1 MNFIGHFGNPNLPN
15 ILFRA
20 ERQDNLIAI
29 QTYGRAH
36 DRKGRFLI
44 CMDALQAW
52 LDGNREHPFYD
63 SDCGNFLILRLYG
76 GFCKMQLF
84 WLSEYGS
91 GDLHG
96 IRQDVEFP
104 ESLLFS
110 LMQDGTPIRRLCKP
124 QTENVR
130 FDASPS
136 TRVIRSILS
145 DKRKRRAFSKAMR
158 DNFRWKDDSRVTLYP
173 DGADSFYFD
182 ASGSWPLCGGL
193 ILHDGIVRTPQGNL
207 PKLYYGIHT

>member
-1 MNFIGHFGNPNLPN
+1 MDFISNPNLPN
-15 ILFRA
+15 ILLKA

-29 QTYGRAH
+29 QTYDRAH
-36 DRKGRFLI
+36 GRKGRFLI
-44 CMDALQAW
+44 LMDALQAW
-52 LDGNREHPFYD
+52 LDGERERPFYD
-63 SDCGNFLILRLYG
+63 SDCGNFLVLRLYG
-76 GFCKMQLF
+76 GFCKMRLF
-84 WLSEYGS
+84 WLSEYNS

-96 IRQDVEFP
+96 IRQDVEIP
-104 ESLLFS
+104 ENQFLT
-110 LMQDGTPIRRLCKP
+110 LMQDSTPIYRLCKP
-124 QTENVR
+124 PTGNVR

-158 DNFRWKDDSRVTLYP
+158 DNFCWKDDSRVTLYP

-182 ASGSWPLCGGL
+182 ANGSWPLCGGL

>member
-1 MNFIGHFGNPNLPN
+1 
-15 ILFRA
+15 
-20 ERQDNLIAI
+20 
-29 QTYGRAH
+29 
-36 DRKGRFLI
+36 
-44 CMDALQAW
+44 MDALQAW
-52 LDGNREHPFYD
+52 LNGDRERPLYD
-63 SDCGNFLILRLYG
+63 SDCGNFLVLRLYG

-96 IRQDVEFP
+96 IRQEVEIP
-104 ESLLFS
+104 ENQFLTLK
-110 LMQDGTPIRRLCKP
+110 QDGTSIRWLCKP
-124 QTENVR
+124 ETGNVR

-136 TRVIRSILS
+136 TQVIHGILG

-158 DNFRWKDDSRVTLYP
+158 DNFRWRDNSRITLYP

-207 PKLYYGIHT
+207 PKFYYGIHT

>member
-1 MNFIGHFGNPNLPN
+1 MLSANTPVFGQD
-15 ILFRA
+15 ILVKMQRD
-20 ERQDNLIAI
+20 DNMIALR
-29 QTYGRAH
+29 TYS
-36 DRKGRFLI
+36 RKGGARGRLLI
-44 CMDALQAW
+44 FADALQAW
-52 LDGNREHPFYD
+52 LDGDRERPFYD

-76 GFCKMQLF
+76 DFCKMQLF

-96 IRQDVEFP
+96 IRQDVEIP
-104 ESLLFS
+104 ENQFLT
-110 LMQDGTPIRRLCKP
+110 LMQNGTPICRLCKP
-124 QTENVR
+124 ETGNVR

-136 TRVIRSILS
+136 ARVIRGILS
-145 DKRKRRAFSKAMR
+145 NKRKRRAFSKAMR
-158 DNFRWKDDSRVTLYP
+158 DNFRWKDSSRVTLYP

-193 ILHDGIVRTPQGNL
+193 ILHNDIIRTPQGSL

>member
-1 MNFIGHFGNPNLPN
+1 MDFISNPNLPN
-15 ILFRA
+15 ILLKA
-20 ERQDNLIAI
+20 ERRDTLIAI
-29 QTYGRAH
+29 QTYNRAH
-36 DRKGRFLI
+36 GRKGRFLI

-52 LDGNREHPFYD
+52 LDGDRERPFYD
-63 SDCGNFLILRLYG
+63 SDCGNFLVLRLYG

-96 IRQDVEFP
+96 IRQDVEIP
-104 ESLLFS
+104 EDQLLM

-124 QTENVR
+124 QTGNVR
-130 FDASPS
+130 IDAVPS
-136 TRVIRSILS
+136 AKVIRSIQK
-145 DKRKRRAFSKAMR
+145 DKNKRRAFSRAMR
-158 DNFRWKDDSRVTLYP
+158 DNFRWKDSSHITLYP

-193 ILHDGIVRTPQGNL
+193 ILHNDIVRTPHGNL
-207 PKLYYGIHT
+207 PKLCYEIHT

>member
-1 MNFIGHFGNPNLPN
+1 MDFISNPNLPN
-15 ILFRA
+15 ILLKA
-20 ERQDNLIAI
+20 ERRDNLIAI
-29 QTYGRAH
+29 QTYDRAH
-36 DRKGRFLI
+36 GRKGRFLI

-52 LDGNREHPFYD
+52 LDGDRERPFYD
-63 SDCGNFLILRLYG
+63 SDCGNFLVLRLCG

-96 IRQDVEFP
+96 IRQDVELP
-104 ESLLFS
+104 ENQFLT
-110 LMQDGTPIRRLCKP
+110 LMQDGTPICRLCKP
-124 QTENVR
+124 QTGKVR
-130 FDASPS
+130 FDTSPS
-136 TRVIRSILS
+136 TRVIRGILN

-193 ILHDGIVRTPQGNL
+193 ILHDGIVRTPRGNL
-207 PKLYYGIHT
+207 PKIYYGIHT

>member
-1 MNFIGHFGNPNLPN
+1 MLSANTPVFGQD
-15 ILFRA
+15 ILVKMQRD
-20 ERQDNLIAI
+20 DNMIALRTYSRKSGARGRLLIFA
-29 QTYGRAH
+29 
-36 DRKGRFLI
+36 
-44 CMDALQAW
+44 DALQAW
-52 LDGNREHPFYD
+52 LDGDRERPFYD
-63 SDCGNFLILRLYG
+63 ADCGNFLILRLYG

-96 IRQDVEFP
+96 IRQDVEIP
-104 ESLLFS
+104 ENQLLT

-124 QTENVR
+124 QTGNVR

-136 TRVIRSILS
+136 TRVIRGILS
-145 DKRKRRAFSKAMR
+145 DKRKRRAFSNAMR
-158 DNFRWKDDSRVTLYP
+158 DNFCWKDDSRVTLYP

-193 ILHDGIVRTPQGNL
+193 ILHNDIIRTPQGNL
-207 PKLYYGIHT
+207 PKFYYGIHT

>member
-1 MNFIGHFGNPNLPN
+1 MDFISNPNLPN
-15 ILFRA
+15 ILLKA
-20 ERQDNLIAI
+20 ERRDNLIAI
-29 QTYGRAH
+29 QTYDRAH
-36 DRKGRFLI
+36 GRKGRFLI

-52 LDGNREHPFYD
+52 LDGDRERPFYD
-63 SDCGNFLILRLYG
+63 SDCGNFLVLRLYG

-96 IRQDVEFP
+96 IRQ
-104 ESLLFS
+104 
-110 LMQDGTPIRRLCKP
+110 
-124 QTENVR
+124 
-130 FDASPS
+130 
-136 TRVIRSILS
+136 
-145 DKRKRRAFSKAMR
+145 
-158 DNFRWKDDSRVTLYP
+158 DDSRVTLYP

-193 ILHDGIVRTPQGNL
+193 ILHDGIARTPHGNL

>member
-1 MNFIGHFGNPNLPN
+1 MFSANTPVFGQD
-15 ILFRA
+15 ILVKMQRD
-20 ERQDNLIAI
+20 DNMIALR
-29 QTYGRAH
+29 TYS
-36 DRKGRFLI
+36 RKGGPRGRLLI
-44 CMDALQAW
+44 FADALQAW
-52 LDGNREHPFYD
+52 LDGDRERPFYD
-63 SDCGNFLILRLYG
+63 ADCGNFLILRLYG

-96 IRQDVEFP
+96 IRQNVEIP
-104 ESLLFS
+104 ENQLLM
-110 LMQDGTPIRRLCKP
+110 LIQNGTPVRYLSKP
-124 QTENVR
+124 QTCNVCI
-130 FDASPS
+130 DAVPS
-136 TRVIRSILS
+136 AKVIRSIQK

-158 DNFRWKDDSRVTLYP
+158 DNFRWKDSSRVTLYP

-207 PKLYYGIHT
+207 SKLYYGIHT

>member
-1 MNFIGHFGNPNLPN
+1 MDFISNPNLPN
-15 ILFRA
+15 ILLKA
-20 ERQDNLIAI
+20 ERRDNLIAI
-29 QTYGRAH
+29 QTYDRAH
-36 DRKGRFLI
+36 GRKGRFLI
-44 CMDALQAW
+44 LMDALQAW
-52 LDGNREHPFYD
+52 LDGDREHSFCD

-96 IRQDVEFP
+96 LRQDVEIP
-104 ESLLFS
+104 EKQFLT
-110 LMQDGTPIRRLCKP
+110 LMQDGTSIRRLCKP

-130 FDASPS
+130 IDAVPS
-136 TRVIRSILS
+136 AKVIRSIQK

-158 DNFRWKDDSRVTLYP
+158 DNFCWKDDSRITLYP
-173 DGADSFYFD
+173 DGADSFYFN

-193 ILHDGIVRTPQGNL
+193 ILHNDIIRTPQGNL
-207 PKLYYGIHT
+207 SKLYYSIHT

>member
-1 MNFIGHFGNPNLPN
+1 
-15 ILFRA
+15 
-20 ERQDNLIAI
+20 
-29 QTYGRAH
+29 
-36 DRKGRFLI
+36 
-44 CMDALQAW
+44 MDVLQAW
-52 LDGNREHPFYD
+52 LDGDCERPFYD
-63 SDCGNFLILRLYG
+63 SDCGNFLLLRRYG

-96 IRQDVEFP
+96 IRQDVEIP
-104 ESLLFS
+104 ENQFFT
-110 LMQDGTPIRRLCKP
+110 LMQEGMPIRWLCKP
-124 QTENVR
+124 ETGNVR
-130 FDASPS
+130 FDANPS
-136 TRVIRSILS
+136 TQVIRGILS

-193 ILHDGIVRTPQGNL
+193 ILHDGIVRTPHGNL